1 MPMRRDHPEKPDCS
15 CQINTFR
22 ANMGLLTGHCCL
34 KIYVISL
41 SRILWDATNTRGF
54 GMTAGSNMLLLS
66 LRFLAFSALAAAS
79 STGVAGPCTMQMVDI
94 PFTMDGRQP
103 LVAVSINGHDVN
115 MLLDTG
121 ASKSMIWRSSA
132 KALDLTVSRVG
143 VDVKMY
149 GVDGKDTS
157 GIVMIRD
164 FRIKSG
170 VAHNI
175 EMLAAG
181 GGDAPGKFVGL
192 LGENVISTWDID
204 FDFSAGK
211 VRRFEPKDC
220 QGEQVVSIWGSTNYS
235 VLPLV
240 AAPPGSDLIWARVQ
254 IDGHPALAM
263 FDTGASGTIVTSA
276 AVRRL
281 GLKAETQIESA
292 GVGHG
297 IANTGMKTS
306 IATFGSLSIGQET
319 IQNVQLRVADLFSRN
334 LEVVGGSAI
343 AQAVMDTPDLLIGA
357 DFFLAHHVYLARSQ
371 DKIYFSYKGGPIFQ
385 GAPKP
390 VEPAKDAEAK
400 DAAPTQ

>member
-1 MPMRRDHPEKPDCS
+1 
-15 CQINTFR
+15 
-22 ANMGLLTGHCCL
+22 
-34 KIYVISL
+34 
-41 SRILWDATNTRGF
+41 
-54 GMTAGSNMLLLS
+54 
-66 LRFLAFSALAAAS
+66 
-79 STGVAGPCTMQMVDI
+79 
-94 PFTMDGRQP
+94 
-103 LVAVSINGHDVN
+103 
-115 MLLDTG
+115 
-121 ASKSMIWRSSA
+121 
-132 KALDLTVSRVG
+132 
-143 VDVKMY
+143 
-149 GVDGKDTS
+149 
-157 GIVMIRD
+157 
-164 FRIKSG
+164 
-170 VAHNI
+170 
-175 EMLAAG
+175 
-181 GGDAPGKFVGL
+181 
-192 LGENVISTWDID
+192 
-204 FDFSAGK
+204 
-211 VRRFEPKDC
+211 
-220 QGEQVVSIWGSTNYS
+220 
-235 VLPLV
+235 
-240 AAPPGSDLIWARVQ
+240 
-254 IDGHPALAM
+254 M

-400 DAAPTQ
+400 DAAHTQ